1 MHGVAERLEGT
12 VEEDD
17 GADLGLGLDELLEL
31 LGRWRVRG

>member
-17 GADLGLGLDELLEL
+17 GADLGLGLDELL
-31 LGRWRVRG
+31 GRWRVRG